1 MRAVLLFAGLLAAAS
16 AGAAYQ
22 VRFIQ
27 VKVPP
32 YYEAGPQRADR
43 PRVNVHSGF
52 DRELSSTAPA
62 DIAAVRDAIRADPG
76 QVTPITM
83 MVLAI
88 RLYDAGLRDDAV
100 FWFHAARDRMATAA
114 AALDPKDAEIAR
126 MEAAT
131 RAFALRI
138 GPIMNGYALC
148 DVGRHVRLRREA
160 LDWVEKNPFEKVF
173 VETVRARPGDR
184 RQHVAG
190 AVRALRAEA
199 EEDAHALAN
208 PEGAAKLAAARRASE
223 AEAKYCWK

>member
-1 MRAVLLFAGLLAAAS
+1 MRALLLCAGLLAAAS

-27 VKVPP
+27 VKVVP
-32 YYEAGPQRADR
+32 YYEAGLQRADR

-52 DRELSSTAPA
+52 DRELASNEAA
-62 DIAAVRDAIRADPG
+62 DIAAVRDAIRAAPA

-88 RLYDAGLRDDAV
+88 RLYDVGLRDDAV

-114 AALDPKDAEIAR
+114 AALDTNFPEIAPI
-126 MEAAT
+126 EAAT
-131 RAFALRI
+131 RAFALRL
-138 GPIMNGYALC
+138 GPILNGYALC
-148 DVGRHVRLRREA
+148 DVERHLRLRRQA
-160 LDWVEKNPFEKVF
+160 LDWVEKNPFEKIF
-173 VETVRARPGDR
+173 VESIPGRPGDR

-190 AVRALRAEA
+190 AIRTLRAEA
-199 EEDAHALAN
+199 AEDARALAR
-208 PEGAAKLAAARRASE
+208 PEEAARLAAARRESD